1 MEKWIKLKLDEINK
15 LYEEGKV
22 EPLSEFARGM
32 ASGIRQTFLWL
43 SDSGT
48 WMDPIETILAWR
60 LMLPGHQFV
69 RIATSEVAFKQL
81 YTKLGGGEG

>member
-48 WMDPIETILAWR
+48 WMDPIETI
-60 LMLPGHQFV
+60 PGLEADV
-69 RIATSEVAFKQL
+69 TRTPVCEDCDLRGRV
-81 YTKLGGGEG
+81 